1 VKPGTNAKT
10 AKDVNYYQEKN
21 ISPEPARKPAV
32 PKQSNAKSGT
42 RQQPAAKARLSA
54 SGRVLNE
61 DLSSMQSPKQED
73 INMATIDAAEYSP

>member
-1 VKPGTNAKT
+1 MKPGTNAKT
-10 AKDVNYYQEKN
+10 TKDVNYYQEKN

-32 PKQSNAKSGT
+32 PKQSNAKSGPRSPT
-42 RQQPAAKARLSA
+42 AAKARLSA